1 VAWLPALLIADAVV
15 LGAAATLARRW
26 TLSPQARRWLGP
38 AEGLAIAA
46 SVPVALGVLGLY
58 DWVGHFARSLL

>member
-1 VAWLPALLIADAVV
+1 
-15 LGAAATLARRW
+15 
-26 TLSPQARRWLGP
+26 LSPQARRWLGP